1 MPDRHSRAFSP
12 VQMLENGLN
21 MHSAVSIG
29 FRQHA
34 RPLLVYILG
43 WGRSGSSVMANILG
57 SMPDAASLG
66 EMRYLWDRGVMED
79 GICGCEAAF
88 SECAFW
94 PDLSFG
100 AQPLKAMDSER
111 ARALTRSIGSGAR
124 RRQFPGLHN
133 ERSRKTYFDRSAGDL
148 DLLMGLYA
156 EAFERSQS
164 RVLID
169 ASKSPFYA
177 LNLLYEQR
185 SFDVVFLHLVRD
197 PRAVLHS
204 WKKRKPREDVSEG
217 QLFPRYS
224 STRSLLQ
231 WAVVNA
237 ECERFA
243 HLAPDRYYRVRF
255 EDFAE
260 NWQRALATDAAP
272 LFEQVPGGRGGEN
285 SRAAL
290 VHAQHSI
297 SGNPARF
304 ILGEV
309 TLDPN
314 TSWRDEI
321 SGTDRRLARMICGP
335 AARRYG
341 YVMGAV

>member
-1 MPDRHSRAFSP
+1 MSQMQRLEYGLAMSSTSP
-12 VQMLENGLN
+12 
-21 MHSAVSIG
+21 IG
-29 FRQHA
+29 FTQQR
-34 RPLLVYILG
+34 RPLVVYILG

-57 SMPDAASLG
+57 SMPASASMG
-66 EMRYLWDRGVMED
+66 EVRYLWDRGVID
-79 GICGCEAAF
+79 NGICGCERAF

-94 PDLSFG
+94 PSLPFG
-100 AQPLKAMDSER
+100 TETLNAIDSD
-111 ARALTRSIGSGAR
+111 RALALVRSVGSGAR

-133 ERSRKTYFDRSAGDL
+133 GRSRQMYFERTATDL
-148 DLLMGLYA
+148 DLLMSLYSA
-156 EAFERSQS
+156 AFGKSQS
-164 RVLID
+164 QVLID

-177 LNLLYEQR
+177 LNLLYRKR
-185 SFDVVFLHLVRD
+185 SFDVAFLHLVRD

-204 WKKRKPREDVSEG
+204 WKKTKQRQDAPEG

-243 HLAPDRYYRVRF
+243 QLAPDMYFRIRF

-260 NWQRALATDAAP
+260 NWQEALLSGAAP
-272 LFEQVPGGRGGEN
+272 LFEAVSGKTADGNG
-285 SRAAL
+285 RAAL

-297 SGNPARF
+297 SGNPSRF
-304 ILGEV
+304 VVGEI

-314 TSWRDEI
+314 TSWRDDI
-321 SGTDRRLARMICGP
+321 SQIDQRLAQLICGP

-341 YVMGAV
+341 YAMD